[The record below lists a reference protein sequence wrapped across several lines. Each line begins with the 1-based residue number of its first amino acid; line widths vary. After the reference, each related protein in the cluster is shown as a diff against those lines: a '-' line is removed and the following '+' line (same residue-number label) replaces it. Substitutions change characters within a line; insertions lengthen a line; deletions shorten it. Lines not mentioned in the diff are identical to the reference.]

1 MAIFSIS
8 LRLLIPLKGVLKRV
22 PLGRISLAMLF
33 FYNGLIPFR
42 TGAIASPSVT
52 HAHTHAAARSAA
64 AGSA

>member
-33 FYNGLIPFR
+33 FLQRLKRCAIEKINADK
-42 TGAIASPSVT
+42 TGKPK
-52 HAHTHAAARSAA
+52 
-64 AGSA
+64 